1 MCLGIPGKVLE
12 IQGDDP
18 LYRTA
23 KVSFGGAVKEVSLAA
38 LPEVNVDEY
47 VIVHAGLALSTLNEE
62 EAQEVFDALEE
73 MAE

>member
-38 LPEVNVDEY
+38 LPDVNVGEY

-73 MAE
+73 MTG